1 MNGKAQLIV
10 WFIIDLIITKWDIAN
25 RQIIKITTVSGF
37 KSGNS
42 DLCIGIQLFCNTPGN
57 AVQLHTVKTALL
69 HTLRQKTEEVSNT
82 HGRLQNISLAEAH
95 LLHGIVNRVDH
106 CGTGVMCVQGGSP
119 GGRIFLRCQNSFQF
133 QVFRCPVTF
142 TLIKSIC
149 KAAPADIPGKD
160 FLLIRRSRAVFFLT
174 FFQKLDCHDVGAEF
188 LLRPAFAQM
197 FIGNA
202 EVCSNR
208 LWFRTFRLVYAQPFH
223 HNIIRQTVWFGWI
236 NGFRLRCQ
244 FRQFWCR

>member
-10 WFIIDLIITKWDIAN
+10 RFIIDLIIAKGDIAN

-69 HTLRQKTEEVSNT
+69 HTLRQKTEEVSYA
-82 HGRLQNISLAEAH
+82 HGRLQNIALTETH
-95 LLHGIVNRVDH
+95 LLHGIVNRMDH
-106 CGTGVMCVQGGSP
+106 RGAGVMCVQGRSP
-119 GGRIFLRCQNSFQF
+119 GSRIFLRCQNRFQF

-142 TLIKSIC
+142 VLIKSIC

-188 LLRPAFAQM
+188 LLRPAFTQV

-202 EVCSNR
+202 KVCSNSLR
-208 LWFRTFRLVYAQPFH
+208 FRTFRLVYTQPFH
-223 HNIIRQTVWFGWI
+223 YNIIRQFVLFGRI
-236 NGFRLRCQ
+236 NSFRLRCQ
-244 FRQFWCR
+244 FR